1 MSRRFLLTLMTLL
14 LASATVTSHAG
25 LTEEVSHHYV
35 DNNGVKIH
43 YVKAGS
49 GPLVVMVHGF
59 PDYWYSWRHQMN
71 GLKKD
76 FTVVA
81 MDQRGYNRSDQP
93 DGVDAYAMPNLVSDV
108 VAVIRDTGAA
118 KATVVGHD
126 WGGPTAYA
134 LAAAHPE
141 AVKRLVIID
150 VPIPGCGSDFSQG
163 GRRWHH
169 QFHMT
174 LDLPEALT
182 AGREDVYLSWFYRT
196 FAYRPDAIND
206 VDLKEYVRTYSQPGA
221 MRAGFNLY
229 RAAAQ
234 DVEDNQAN
242 IARQKL
248 PMPVLTVSGGKSY
261 PHARGRISETEDSL
275 KRVAKYVRSEIA
287 PESGHFVPEEAPE
300 FLNERLLASFAEGD

>member
-1 MSRRFLLTLMTLL
+1 MDGRQRMSLTSPND
-14 LASATVTSHAG
+14 ARVA
-25 LTEEVSHHYV
+25 HHYADV
-35 DNNGVKIH
+35 GDVLLH
-43 YVKAGS
+43 YVTAG
-49 GPLVVMVHGF
+49 GGFPVVMIHGY
-59 PDYWYSWRHQMN
+59 PQTWWEWRHQIPVLAEKYSVITPDMR
-71 GLKKD
+71 GLGDSSRPISGYDKKTISD
-76 FTVVA
+76 DIWRVVNSEL
-81 MDQRGYNRSDQP
+81 GHESFY
-93 DGVDAYAMPNLVSDV
+93 L
-108 VAVIRDTGAA
+108 
-118 KATVVGHD
+118 VGHD

-150 VPIPGCGSDFSQG
+150 VPIPGCGGDFSQG

-182 AGREDVYLSWFYRT
+182 AGREDIYLSWFYRT
-196 FAYRPDAIND
+196 FAYRPDAID
-206 VDLKEYVRTYSQPGA
+206 QTDLKEYVRTYSQPGA

-248 PMPVLTVSGGKSY
+248 AMPVLTISGGKSY

-275 KRVAKYVRSEIA
+275 KRVATNVRGEIA
-287 PESGHFVPEEAPE
+287 SESGHFVPEEAPD
-300 FLNERLLASFAEGD
+300 FLNERLLSFFAEDD

>member
-1 MSRRFLLTLMTLL
+1 MSLTSPND
-14 LASATVTSHAG
+14 ARVA
-25 LTEEVSHHYV
+25 HHYADV
-35 DNNGVKIH
+35 GDVLLH
-43 YVKAGS
+43 YVTAGD
-49 GPLVVMVHGF
+49 GFPVVMIHGY
-59 PDYWYSWRHQMN
+59 PQTWWEWRHQIPVLAEKYSVITPDMR
-71 GLKKD
+71 GLGDSSRPISGYDKKTISD
-76 FTVVA
+76 DIWRVVNSEL
-81 MDQRGYNRSDQP
+81 GHESFY
-93 DGVDAYAMPNLVSDV
+93 L
-108 VAVIRDTGAA
+108 
-118 KATVVGHD
+118 VGHD

-150 VPIPGCGSDFSQG
+150 VPIPGCGGDFSQG

-182 AGREDVYLSWFYRT
+182 AGREDIYLSWFYRT
-196 FAYRPDAIND
+196 FAYRPDAID
-206 VDLKEYVRTYSQPGA
+206 QTDLKEYVRTYSQPGA

-229 RAAAQ
+229 RAAVQ

-248 PMPVLTVSGGKSY
+248 AMPVLTISGGKSY

-275 KRVAKYVRSEIA
+275 KRVATNVRGEIA
-287 PESGHFVPEEAPE
+287 SESGHFVPEEAPD
-300 FLNERLLASFAEGD
+300 FLNERLLSFFAEDN

>member
-1 MSRRFLLTLMTLL
+1 MDGRQRMSLTSPND
-14 LASATVTSHAG
+14 ARVA
-25 LTEEVSHHYV
+25 HHYADV
-35 DNNGVKIH
+35 GDVLLH
-43 YVKAGS
+43 YVTAGD
-49 GPLVVMVHGF
+49 GFPVVMIHGY
-59 PDYWYSWRHQMN
+59 PQTWWEWRHQIPVLAEKYSVITPDMR
-71 GLKKD
+71 GLGDSSRPISGYDKK
-76 FTVVA
+76 TI
-81 MDQRGYNRSDQP
+81 SD
-93 DGVDAYAMPNLVSDV
+93 DIWR
-108 VAVIRDTGAA
+108 AVNSELGHESFYL
-118 KATVVGHD
+118 VGHD

-150 VPIPGCGSDFSQG
+150 VPIPGCGGDFSQG

-182 AGREDVYLSWFYRT
+182 AGREDIYLSWFYRT
-196 FAYRPDAIND
+196 FAYRPDAID
-206 VDLKEYVRTYSQPGA
+206 QTDLKEYVRTYSQPGA

-248 PMPVLTVSGGKSY
+248 AMPVLTISGGKSY

-275 KRVAKYVRSEIA
+275 KRVATNVRGEIA
-287 PESGHFVPEEAPE
+287 SESGHFVPEEAPD
-300 FLNERLLASFAEGD
+300 FLNERLLSFFAEDD

>member
-1 MSRRFLLTLMTLL
+1 MDGRQRMSLTSPND
-14 LASATVTSHAG
+14 ARVA
-25 LTEEVSHHYV
+25 HHYADV
-35 DNNGVKIH
+35 GDVLLH
-43 YVKAGS
+43 YVTAGD
-49 GPLVVMVHGF
+49 GFPVVMIHGY
-59 PDYWYSWRHQMN
+59 PQTWWEWRHQIPVLAEKYSVITPDMR
-71 GLKKD
+71 GLGDSSRPISGYDKKTISD
-76 FTVVA
+76 DIWRVVNSEL
-81 MDQRGYNRSDQP
+81 GHESFY
-93 DGVDAYAMPNLVSDV
+93 L
-108 VAVIRDTGAA
+108 
-118 KATVVGHD
+118 VGHD

-150 VPIPGCGSDFSQG
+150 VPIPGCGGDFSQG

-182 AGREDVYLSWFYRT
+182 AGREDIYLSWIYRT
-196 FAYRPDAIND
+196 FAYRPDAID
-206 VDLKEYVRTYSQPGA
+206 QTDLKEYVRTYSQPGA

-248 PMPVLTVSGGKSY
+248 AMPVLTISGGKSY

-275 KRVAKYVRSEIA
+275 KRVATNVRGEIA
-287 PESGHFVPEEAPE
+287 SESGHFVPEEAPD
-300 FLNERLLASFAEGD
+300 FLNERLLSFFAEDD